1 MDDGIGCTFG
11 NNRFKE
17 RERALTGR
25 DTGRQ
30 TVKQRQGE
38 LRYSETTE
46 THRDTE

>member
-1 MDDGIGCTFG
+1 MAVRLAITGS
-11 NNRFKE
+11 K
-17 RERALTGR
+17 RERALTER